1 MVRDRCVLLA
11 ALALALLAGRA
22 PCADEP
28 PQVSVA
34 DTGSANTPA
43 TWECTAGHPIAKR
56 TISLQCGALNYG
68 FLISGCQDP
77 SHNGKHPC
85 AEGNFGMPSPT
96 SANWYWG
103 GFLRVLVN
111 GSDATVCD
119 LRDVR
124 VLERGPRGS
133 FQVIWAHPD
142 AEVGLRLMMV
152 AGENHVD
159 ADFIWKPRE
168 GATVQTIALQL
179 TCYPSFFTT
188 SRHRQGERHCGT
200 PRIDQKEPSTLE
212 IQPADDTYLYYYDAV
227 FDVAKGEGDGPCAVV
242 LDPTGVAGG
251 SVAIGDYAVQT
262 TLNLKPEAGQ
272 ARLALCDFTGHT
284 NADAEAYLKDHG
296 ATDLAA
302 LAKADFRP
310 EPVRGLQPDRL
321 RTDALNLLAQAADD
335 GKALEPKVMELL
347 TTVDTLK
354 ATADQG
360 DWIAEADLST
370 ALLNSADL
378 FWKLR
383 TFAALNA
390 E

>member
-1 MVRDRCVLLA
+1 MRAHRCA
-11 ALALALLAGRA
+11 MISALALAVLAGPA
-22 PCADEP
+22 LGADEP
-28 PQVSVA
+28 PQVGVA
-34 DTGSANTPA
+34 DTGSAITPA

-56 TISLQCGALNYG
+56 TISLQSGAPNYG
-68 FLISGCQDP
+68 FLLSGCQDP

-85 AEGNFGMPSPT
+85 SEGNLGMPSPT
-96 SANWYWG
+96 NANWYWG
-103 GFLRVLVN
+103 GFLRIMVN

-142 AEVGLRLMMV
+142 AEVGLRFMMA

-159 ADFIWKPRE
+159 AQLAWKPRE
-168 GATVQTIALQL
+168 GTAVRTISLQL
-179 TCYPSFFTT
+179 TCYPSFFTAA
-188 SRHRQGERHCGT
+188 RHRQGERHCGT

-212 IQPADDTYLYYYDAV
+212 VQPAEDTYLYYYDAV

-242 LDPTGVAGG
+242 LDPAGIAGG
-251 SVAIGDYAVQT
+251 NVSIGDYAVQT
-262 TLNLKPEAGQ
+262 TLNLKPAAGQ
-272 ARLALCDFTGHT
+272 ARLALYDFTGKT

-296 ATDLAA
+296 AADLAA
-302 LAKADFRP
+302 LSKADFRP
-310 EPVRGLQPDRL
+310 EPVRGLQSDKL
-321 RTDALNLLAQAADD
+321 RTDALNLLALAADD
-335 GKALEPKVMELL
+335 GKALEPRVMELL
-347 TTVDTLK
+347 TKVDALK

-370 ALLNSADL
+370 ALLDSVDL
-378 FWKLR
+378 FWKLQ
-383 TFAALNA
+383 TFAALNV